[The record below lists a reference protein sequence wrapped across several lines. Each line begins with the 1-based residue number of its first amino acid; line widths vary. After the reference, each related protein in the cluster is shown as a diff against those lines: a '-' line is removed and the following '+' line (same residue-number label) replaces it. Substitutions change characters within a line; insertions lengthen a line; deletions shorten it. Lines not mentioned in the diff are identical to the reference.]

1 MRNIFYVYLIFL
13 KFYIDRYIYMYIF
26 VDIQFYCN
34 IFFND
39 ERLLFINGVVYHVER
54 NEFAALEG
62 KREIG

>member
-1 MRNIFYVYLIFL
+1 
-13 KFYIDRYIYMYIF
+13 MYIF

-39 ERLLFINGVVYHVER
+39 ERLLFINGVVYHGER

>member
-1 MRNIFYVYLIFL
+1 
-13 KFYIDRYIYMYIF
+13 MYIF